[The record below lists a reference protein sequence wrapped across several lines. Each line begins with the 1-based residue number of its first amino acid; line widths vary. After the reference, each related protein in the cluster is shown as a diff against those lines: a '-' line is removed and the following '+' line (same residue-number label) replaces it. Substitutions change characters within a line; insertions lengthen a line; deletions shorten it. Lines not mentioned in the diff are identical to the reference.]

1 MPATI
6 AKQHAADVTLARHF
20 DELEARL
27 ETIERRV
34 KQLEVMAAELE
45 QVKTLAGDLKFELE
59 QMRE

>member
-1 MPATI
+1 VVE
-6 AKQHAADVTLARHF
+6 AKMLWLF